1 MGYFYCNLSIIYPER
16 TDLMKAVVM
25 AGGEGSR
32 LRPLTCNLPKPMAR
46 ILGRPILEY
55 IFDALD
61 SCGVTQANV
70 TLGYL
75 PHIIEDE
82 FGGKHGNMKLNFIR
96 EDDPLGTAGGVKAA
110 ADGFKEPF
118 FVVSGDALCDFDFA
132 KIMDYHKA
140 SGAKIT
146 IVATK
151 KSDPREFGVVKV
163 GKENRVYG
171 FIEKPSWSQAVSNLA
186 NTGVY
191 VINPECLT
199 LIPRG
204 KKYDFARDLF
214 PLMLERDMPIYCYNT
229 DDYWCD
235 VGNIA
240 TYMECQRDI
249 FEGKMKPPCG
259 KIADG
264 IYSPEKLPTGDYSII
279 PPVYI
284 GRNTEICDGA
294 VIGPYAVVDDNCYVG
309 ENAKIR
315 YSTVLENACIS
326 RNSAVTGALVCS
338 GAALKNG
345 ASMFENSV
353 AGSGS
358 IIGENACVKQNVLVW
373 PGKIIGKETSVSDNV
388 KYGNIRSGIMNE
400 NGFSEDGGA
409 RLTPETCVRIG
420 AAVGSTR
427 NGRKCGIAT
436 DGSRSAQV
444 LRHAIV
450 SGILGVGGSVWDF
463 GCCFEAQL
471 NFLVN
476 FCGLGS
482 GLFISGKDKKEIRI
496 CGEGGLSIPRFF
508 ERSIESYINK
518 GEIREIDEKSIKE
531 LNETSSVGLIYKQ
544 ELLKNAP
551 YGLAEIGVKVK
562 CDNPIAGNML
572 ESVLNK
578 LGCVEDENFFIELSP
593 SGTSAR
599 IIYDGKE
606 AEYEKLLAICC
617 LNEMRK
623 GRDISVPYDAPGFL
637 DALANDCGKRVYRY
651 LSTPADDSDS
661 VARRLAAKQI
671 FVRDGLF
678 LAVKVLSVMKEREC
692 TLDVLLSELPESYII
707 RKTVPIGFSPADLAG
722 LVGEEKISLTNGF
735 EGIRLVRS
743 KGRLLIVPER
753 NGEKV
758 RICAE
763 ADSMEAATELCG
775 DIEDLINNIN
785 TLDNIIK

>member
-1 MGYFYCNLSIIYPER
+1 MGYFISNQSIIYPER
-16 TDLMKAVVM
+16 IDLMKAVVM

-46 ILGRPILEY
+46 ILGRPILGY
-55 IFDALD
+55 IFDALE
-61 SCGVTQANV
+61 SSGVTQANV

-75 PHIIEDE
+75 PHIIEE
-82 FGGKHGNMKLNFIR
+82 AFAEKYGKMKLNFIR
-96 EDDPLGTAGGVKAA
+96 EDEPLGTAGGVKAA
-110 ADGFKEPF
+110 AEGFDEPF

-151 KSDPREFGVVKV
+151 KNDPREFGVVKV

-191 VINPECLT
+191 VINPECLS
-199 LIPRG
+199 LIPKG

-249 FEGKMKPPCG
+249 FDGKMKSLCN

-264 IYSPEKLPTGDYSII
+264 IYCPEKLPTGDYSIV
-279 PPVYI
+279 PPVYL
-284 GRNTEICDGA
+284 GSNAEICDGA

-309 ENAKIR
+309 ENTKIR
-315 YSTVLENACIS
+315 YSTVLENACVS
-326 RNSAVTGALVCS
+326 RGSAVTGALICS
-338 GAALKNG
+338 GAALKKG

-358 IIGENACVKQNVLVW
+358 IIGENATVRPNVLVW

-388 KYGNIRSGIMNE
+388 KYGNVRKGLMNE
-400 NGFSEDGGA
+400 NGFCEDGGA
-409 RLTPETCVRIG
+409 RLTPEACVRIG

-427 NGRKCGIAT
+427 NGSKCGIAI
-436 DGSRSAQV
+436 DGSKTAQV
-444 LRHAIV
+444 LRHAVV

-463 GCCFEAQL
+463 GSCFEAQL

-476 FCGLGS
+476 ICGLGS
-482 GLFISGKDKKEIRI
+482 GLYIKGGDKKEIRI

-508 ERSIESYINK
+508 ERSIEAFINK
-518 GEIREIDEKSIKE
+518 GELRETDEKSIKE
-531 LNETSSVGLIYKQ
+531 LNEMSSVGLIYRQ

-551 YGLAEIGVKVK
+551 YGLSGVAANVR
-562 CDNPIAGNML
+562 CDNTVAQNTL
-572 ESVLNK
+572 ESVLKK
-578 LGCVEDENFFIELSP
+578 LGCGENENFIIEISS
-593 SGTSAR
+593 SGTSAKVV
-599 IIYDGKE
+599 YGDGE

-617 LNEMRK
+617 LHEMK
-623 GRDISVPYDAPGFL
+623 NGRDISVPYDAPGFL
-637 DALANDCGKRVYRY
+637 DALASDYGKRVYRY

-678 LAVKVLSVMKEREC
+678 LAVKLLSVMKEREC
-692 TLDVLLSELPESYII
+692 SFEELLAELPESYII

-722 LVGEEKISLTNGF
+722 LVGEENISLSNGF
-735 EGIRLVRS
+735 EGIKLVRTN
-743 KGRLLIVPER
+743 GRLLIVPER
-753 NGEKV
+753 DGGKV

-763 ADSMEAATELCG
+763 AESMEAATELCG
-775 DIEDLINNIN
+775 DIEDLLNNIN
-785 TLDNIIK
+785 LLDNNIK

>member
-1 MGYFYCNLSIIYPER
+1 MGYFYCDLSIIYPER
-16 TDLMKAVVM
+16 TDLMKAVVL

-32 LRPLTCNLPKPMAR
+32 LRPLTCNLPKPMSR

-55 IFDALD
+55 IFDSLD

-82 FGGKHGNMKLNFIR
+82 FGEKYGNMKLNFIR
-96 EDDPLGTAGGVKAA
+96 EDEPLGTAGGVKEAA
-110 ADGFKEPF
+110 EGFDEPF
-118 FVVSGDALCDFDFA
+118 FIVSGDALCDFDFA
-132 KIMDYHKA
+132 KIMDFHKA

-191 VINPECLT
+191 VVNPECLT
-199 LIPRG
+199 LVPRG

-240 TYMECQRDI
+240 TYLECQRDI
-249 FEGKMKPPCG
+249 LDGRIKPQCG

-264 IYSPEKLPTGDYSII
+264 IYSPEKLPAGDYSIV

-284 GRNTEICDGA
+284 GRNAEIRDGA
-294 VIGPYAVVDDNCYVG
+294 IIGPYAVIDDNCYVG

-315 YSTVLENACIS
+315 YSTLLENACVS
-326 RNSAVTGALVCS
+326 RDCAITGALVCS
-338 GAALKNG
+338 GAALKKG

-358 IIGENACVKQNVLVW
+358 IIGENSCVKQNVLVW
-373 PGKIIGKETSVSDNV
+373 PGKIICKGKSVFDNV
-388 KYGNIRSGIMNE
+388 KYGNFRNGIMNE
-400 NGFSEDGGA
+400 NGFSEEGGA

-420 AAVGSTR
+420 EAVGSTR
-427 NGRKCGIAT
+427 NGSKCGIAT
-436 DGSRSAQV
+436 DGSRYSQV
-444 LRHAIV
+444 LRYAVV

-471 NFLVN
+471 NFLIN
-476 FCGLGS
+476 FCGLGA
-482 GLFISGKDKKEIRI
+482 GLFISGKDKKEIKI

-518 GEIREIDEKSIKE
+518 GECREIDEDFVKE
-531 LNETSSVGLIYKQ
+531 LNEMSSVGLIYKQ
-544 ELLKNAP
+544 ELLKAAP
-551 YGLAEIGVKVK
+551 YGLSGIGASVRCENPLAER
-562 CDNPIAGNML
+562 ML
-572 ESVLNK
+572 TSVLRK
-578 LGCVEDENFFIELSP
+578 LGCTEDENFLIELSA
-593 SGTSAR
+593 SGTSAKLL
-599 IIYDGKE
+599 YDGTE
-606 AEYEKLLAICC
+606 IEYEKILAVCC
-617 LNEMRK
+617 LNEMK
-623 GRDISVPYDAPGFL
+623 NGRDISVPYDAPGFL
-637 DALANDCGKRVYRY
+637 DALASDYGKRVYRY

-678 LAVKVLSVMKEREC
+678 LAVKLLSVMKEREC
-692 TLDVLLSELPESYII
+692 SFTELLSQLPESYII
-707 RKTVPIGFSPADLAG
+707 KKTVPIGFSPADLAG
-722 LVGEEKISLTNGF
+722 LVGEENISLSNGF
-735 EGIRLVRS
+735 EGIKLVRS
-743 KGRLLIVPER
+743 NGRLLIIPER
-753 NGEKV
+753 DGEKV
-758 RICAE
+758 RVLAE
-763 ADSMEAATELCG
+763 ADTMEAAKELCI
-775 DIEDLINNIN
+775 DFEEKVNKFKI
-785 TLDNIIK
+785 T